1 MIINY
6 SATAKSVATHVL
18 PLHRLEPGLY
28 WVTQRSPTKGVDHH
42 AILDVGNRMGYLG
55 GCRQP
60 IIVHQTPPSIR
71 RESVEGTGYW
81 NILKKIADE
90 RDAVRR
96 LLAACEN
103 PAYSVVGNNCE
114 HFARYIATGV
124 RESHQV
130 QLIGFIGA
138 IFGLVLIGANG

>member
-1 MIINY
+1 
-6 SATAKSVATHVL
+6 
-18 PLHRLEPGLY
+18 
-28 WVTQRSPTKGVDHH
+28 
-42 AILDVGNRMGYLG
+42 
-55 GCRQP
+55 
-60 IIVHQTPPSIR
+60 
-71 RESVEGTGYW
+71 
-81 NILKKIADE
+81 LKKIADE